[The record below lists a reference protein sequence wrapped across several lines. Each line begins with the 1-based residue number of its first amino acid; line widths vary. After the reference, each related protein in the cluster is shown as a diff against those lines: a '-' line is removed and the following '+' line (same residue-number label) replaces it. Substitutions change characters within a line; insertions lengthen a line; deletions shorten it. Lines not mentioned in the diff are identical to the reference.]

1 VLGDGDQRV
10 MGEMRDRVDDRNR
23 VRLERPREVV
33 DDDAVG
39 RARRRPWIPNERI
52 RLVAALGEPRDEAAS
67 DQARCAR
74 DENPH
79 GPRSYG
85 TTQTPKNPPVAS
97 CAVAPDEQPLRGVVV
112 GLGVMG
118 SHHLRVLRALSGCSV
133 VAVVDPEDERRAGA
147 WPQDGSIAEH
157 STLSEALRAHEADFA
172 CIAAP
177 VDRLAGLA
185 REAIDA
191 GLAVLVEK
199 PLAASEAE
207 AEELIRH
214 AEERSLLL
222 SVGHVERFNPAVV
235 ALKEKLAKNPLG
247 RIYQLHARRLSPY
260 PDRRNLSGVA
270 LDLATH
276 DLDVMRHVLGE
287 EVVRVF
293 AETAQRAGN
302 EFEDLVCASL
312 RFEDDSTGLLEVNWL
327 TPTKV
332 RELTVTGERGMF
344 VVDYLTQDL
353 RFFEHPRAA
362 IEWEALG
369 LVRGSD
375 EGDMI
380 RYAIPR
386 REPLVV
392 QWEAFLAAV
401 RSGGPPPVPGREGLA
416 ALSIATAIRRA
427 GQEHQPVVP
436 AYRAKAAAPG

>member
-1 VLGDGDQRV
+1 
-10 MGEMRDRVDDRNR
+10 
-23 VRLERPREVV
+23 
-33 DDDAVG
+33 
-39 RARRRPWIPNERI
+39 
-52 RLVAALGEPRDEAAS
+52 
-67 DQARCAR
+67 
-74 DENPH
+74 
-79 GPRSYG
+79 
-85 TTQTPKNPPVAS
+85 
-97 CAVAPDEQPLRGVVV
+97 VAPSEQPLRGIVV

-118 SHHLRVLRALSGCSV
+118 SHHVRVLRSLLDCSV
-133 VAVVDPEDERRAGA
+133 VAVVDPDDERRERYRT
-147 WPQDGSIAEH
+147 AEGGIPGH
-157 STLSEALRAHEADFA
+157 ASLTAALEAHEAEFA

-177 VDRLAGLA
+177 VDRLPENA
-185 REAIDA
+185 REALEA

-199 PLAASEAE
+199 PIAPTEAE
-207 AEELIRH
+207 AEELIQY
-214 AEERSLLL
+214 AEERNLLL
-222 SVGHVERFNPAVV
+222 SVGHVERFNSAVV
-235 ALKEKLAKNPLG
+235 ALKQKLDQDALG

-260 PDRRNLSGVA
+260 PHRGTLSGVA

-276 DLDVMRHVLGE
+276 DLDVMRHVAGK

-293 AETAQRAGN
+293 AETADRGGDGI
-302 EFEDLVCASL
+302 EDLVCASL

-344 VVDYLTQDL
+344 VIDYLMQDL

-369 LVRGSD
+369 VVRGIG

-380 RYAIPR
+380 RYAIPH

-392 QWEAFLAAV
+392 QWEAFLGAV

-427 GQEHQPVVP
+427 GREHEPVVP
-436 AYRAKAAAPG
+436 TYMRARVRSE

>member
-1 VLGDGDQRV
+1 
-10 MGEMRDRVDDRNR
+10 
-23 VRLERPREVV
+23 
-33 DDDAVG
+33 
-39 RARRRPWIPNERI
+39 
-52 RLVAALGEPRDEAAS
+52 
-67 DQARCAR
+67 
-74 DENPH
+74 
-79 GPRSYG
+79 
-85 TTQTPKNPPVAS
+85 
-97 CAVAPDEQPLRGVVV
+97 VAPSDQPLRGIVV

-118 SHHLRVLRALSGCSV
+118 SHHLRVLRSLPDCSV
-133 VAVVDPEDERRAGA
+133 VAVVDPEDERRTGA
-147 WPQDGSIAEH
+147 QSADGAIAEH
-157 STLSEALRAHEADFA
+157 SSLTEALAGHDADFA

-177 VDRLAGLA
+177 VGRLPALTH
-185 REAIDA
+185 EALDA

-199 PLAASEAE
+199 PLAPTEAE

-235 ALKEKLAKNPLG
+235 ALKEKLAEKPLG

-276 DLDVMRHVLGE
+276 DLDVMRHVSGQ
-287 EVVRVF
+287 EVIRVF
-293 AETAQRAGN
+293 AETAERAGN
-302 EFEDLVCASL
+302 AVEDLVCASL

-369 LVRGSD
+369 VVRGSD

-392 QWEAFLAAV
+392 QWEAFLSAL
-401 RSGGPPPVPGREGLA
+401 RDGGPSPVPGREGLA
-416 ALSIATAIRRA
+416 ALSIATAIRKA
-427 GQEHQPVVP
+427 GHDHEPVVP
-436 AYRAKAAAPG
+436 AYMQARARSG

>member
-1 VLGDGDQRV
+1 VTP
-10 MGEMRDRVDDRNR
+10 GE
-23 VRLERPREVV
+23 E
-33 DDDAVG
+33 
-39 RARRRPWIPNERI
+39 
-52 RLVAALGEPRDEAAS
+52 
-67 DQARCAR
+67 
-74 DENPH
+74 
-79 GPRSYG
+79 
-85 TTQTPKNPPVAS
+85 
-97 CAVAPDEQPLRGVVV
+97 PLRGIVV
-112 GLGVMG
+112 GLGAMG
-118 SHHLRVLRALSGCSV
+118 SHHLRVLRSLPNCSV
-133 VAVVDPEDERRAGA
+133 VAVVDPEDERRSSVSPADGA
-147 WPQDGSIAEH
+147 IGQHASFGN
-157 STLSEALRAHEADFA
+157 ALERHEADFA

-177 VDRLAGLA
+177 VDRLAALA
-185 REAIDA
+185 REALDA

-199 PLAASEAE
+199 PLATNETE
-207 AEELIRH
+207 AEELIDH

-235 ALKEKLAKNPLG
+235 ALKEKLATDALG

-276 DLDVMRHVLGE
+276 DLDVMRHVLGK

-293 AETAQRAGN
+293 AETAHRTGN
-302 EFEDLVCASL
+302 EIEDLVCASL
-312 RFEDDSTGLLEVNWL
+312 RFEDESTGLLEVNWL

-369 LVRGSD
+369 VVRGSD

-392 QWEAFLAAV
+392 QWEAFLAAL
-401 RSGGPPPVPGREGLA
+401 RTGGPAPVPGREGLA
-416 ALSIATAIRRA
+416 ALSIANAIRQA
-427 GQEHQPVVP
+427 GRDHEPVVP
-436 AYRAKAAAPG
+436 TYMRARVRSE